1 MWSSFNVMFIKG
13 SVLCPHCVGWEG
25 GLVYEGV
32 LDARYFSISVDLM
45 EPFVSTSVARSASS
59 SGRLLGLD

>member
-1 MWSSFNVMFIKG
+1 M
-13 SVLCPHCVGWEG
+13 
-25 GLVYEGV
+25 YEGV